1 MCWLYLI
8 VDDDFIHRYGLG
20 FIMPGGKKLAHFLRT
35 GYLKRADNLAEL
47 GKQCGIDAGALQQT
61 VARYNQLAAQGE
73 DSDFHRGSSA
83 MNRFNGDT
91 AVQPN
96 PCLRPLS
103 PSGPYYALPVR
114 PADLASS
121 LGLACNPFG
130 QVLNTSGEPID
141 GLFACGNDLASIF
154 KGTYPGPGTT
164 IGPGMVFGWRIAKFV
179 AGQLKPV

>member
-1 MCWLYLI
+1 M
-8 VDDDFIHRYGLG
+8 
-20 FIMPGGKKLAHFLRT
+20 
-35 GYLKRADNLAEL
+35 
-47 GKQCGIDAGALQQT
+47 
-61 VARYNQLAAQGE
+61 
-73 DSDFHRGSSA
+73 
-83 MNRFNGDT
+83 
-91 AVQPN
+91 
-96 PCLRPLS
+96 
-103 PSGPYYALPVR
+103 R

-164 IGPGMVFGWRIAKFV
+164 IGPGMVFGWRIAKFA